1 MDENSLTAYSIYR
14 EQFKGDAKRILDY
27 IEFYGTGITAYQ
39 LSLKLNMPINKVS
52 GRINDLKKANS
63 IIIIGQ
69 NRRTKAPE
77 AIYAINLNP
86 NVNPPEPKPHKFTEK
101 QLYNYFITVYPKADV
116 EFHLRQLKLIY
127 KK

>member
-27 IEFYGTGITAYQ
+27 IATYPNGITAKQ
-39 LSLKLNMPINKVS
+39 ISLNLQMPINKVS
-52 GRINDLKKANS
+52 GRMRDLKDAGVIKKVS
-63 IIIIGQ
+63 I
-69 NRRTKAPE
+69 NYHSKAPSNMY
-77 AIYAINLNP
+77 IIDNDNTQ
-86 NVNPPEPKPHKFTEK
+86 PEPKPHKFTEK